1 MEDEHA
7 SLDRWNQQI
16 KDMSLESSDRLRGTR
31 SPSDHTTEGGVNMQA
46 MLAGSNDNIT
56 QIDEVPHFMETLH

>member
-1 MEDEHA
+1 
-7 SLDRWNQQI
+7 
-16 KDMSLESSDRLRGTR
+16 MSLESSDRLRGTR